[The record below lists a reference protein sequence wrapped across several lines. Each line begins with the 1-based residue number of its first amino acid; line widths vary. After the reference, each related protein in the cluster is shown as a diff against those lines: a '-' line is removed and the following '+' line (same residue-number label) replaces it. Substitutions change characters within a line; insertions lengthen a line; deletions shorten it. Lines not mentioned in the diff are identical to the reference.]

1 MNLEEK
7 YSLNLDNVSLVRSLP
22 EKPDIYLYI
31 LPDDY
36 DDEYSDDKLY
46 SNENGKLNLISYK
59 ESTFYYLLLFLKK
72 YRANPELLPKNLKHV
87 NHDYLSS
94 EIIYKLMQFMLTPMN
109 NYEEFKS
116 AVTKATKEIKPLILS
131 DIWGYGS
138 EEYYYRLSFAKY
150 GMYFVFINSKDEMGI
165 NKINMNGD
173 ELSSLVGNMHRYI
186 YHNKEENSYEVWAY
200 LNDYDTR
207 GHAHY
212 FIDVIFYEEKYLYE
226 YLLNYT
232 LNAVVS

>member
-1 MNLEEK
+1 MSLSKK
-7 YSLNLDNVSLVRSLP
+7 YNYDISDMEVVKELPTKP
-22 EKPDIYLYI
+22 EKYLYI
-31 LPDDY
+31 LRPIEGEWY
-36 DDEYSDDKLY
+36 DDKLY
-46 SNENGKLNLISYK
+46 RNECGKLEIIAYK
-59 ESTFYYLLLFLKK
+59 AIGFSSILLFLKK
-72 YRANPELLPKNLKHV
+72 YRANPELLPKNLKHESKD
-87 NHDYLSS
+87 HLSS
-94 EIIYKLMQFMLTPMN
+94 EIIYKHMQLMLTPMN

-116 AVTKATKEIKPLILS
+116 VVNKATKEILPEILT
-131 DIWGYGS
+131 DIWGYGT
-138 EEYYYRLSFAKY
+138 EEYYYRLDFAKY
-150 GMYFVFINSKDEMGI
+150 GSYFVFIDNKDEMGI

-173 ELSSLVGNMHRYI
+173 ELSSLVDNMHRYI